1 MSSIYQVDLDGSPL
15 IIETG
20 RLAHQANGSATVA
33 FGETVVL
40 VTACASPEPRDID
53 FFPLTIDFEQ
63 RLYAVGKIPG
73 AFPRR
78 EGRPSDDAILAGRMI
93 DRGLR
98 PLFPKGFRNE
108 VQVIITP
115 LSADQENNPDVIA
128 AIGASVALAISD
140 VPFDGPVATLRIG
153 RIDGNFVLN
162 PTFTQLKDSDLDL
175 IISSTREKVIMV
187 EAGANSV
194 PEDVMVE
201 AIAYAHQRNQ
211 EIIAV
216 QDQMVSELGKTKMEV
231 KAKEMDPKA
240 HAAIAAYLADRA
252 EEILSSVKQEREEGR
267 RERMAELAE
276 RFEDE
281 FGAEQIAMALDAVIK
296 QTVRDNV
303 LKNGLR
309 PDGRKVDELRP
320 ISCDVGILPRTHG
333 TGLFQRGET
342 QVLTI
347 ATLGPMSM
355 QQKIDTLSPE
365 EHKRFMHHY
374 NFPPFSVG
382 EVRRL
387 GGVGRRE
394 IGHGALGEKALL
406 PVIPS
411 EDEFPYTI
419 RLVSEVIGSN
429 GSTSQASICG
439 STLALM
445 DAGVPVKDMVAGV
458 AMGLVTSEG
467 DDYKILT
474 DIAGLEDALGDMD
487 FKVAG
492 TERGITAIQADF
504 KIKGLTIDMV
514 REIIGRAREARLI
527 ILGKLGETISQPRS
541 ELSRYAPRMYRIQI
555 PPSKIGAVIGPGG
568 KTVRS
573 IVDETKCTID
583 VQDDGTVLVGSNNEE
598 AARKAIAIIE
608 GLTQEAQ
615 IGQIYTGRVTR
626 TVDFG
631 AFVEIMPG
639 KEGLVR
645 IGELADY
652 RVPTVEDVVKVGD
665 EIMVMVTEIDNMG
678 RINLSRRAVLEG
690 AQPGEE
696 EEPGEIPSPLTR
708 RASTLTPMRSATP
721 PRSGGRQDGRPGG
734 GGGFGGRRRGR
745 GGGGGGG
752 GGRGGPGGPRGGGP
766 RPPR

>member
-1 MSSIYQVDLDGSPL
+1 
-15 IIETG
+15 
-20 RLAHQANGSATVA
+20 
-33 FGETVVL
+33 
-40 VTACASPEPRDID
+40 
-53 FFPLTIDFEQ
+53 
-63 RLYAVGKIPG
+63 
-73 AFPRR
+73 
-78 EGRPSDDAILAGRMI
+78 
-93 DRGLR
+93 
-98 PLFPKGFRNE
+98 
-108 VQVIITP
+108 
-115 LSADQENNPDVIA
+115 
-128 AIGASVALAISD
+128 
-140 VPFDGPVATLRIG
+140 
-153 RIDGNFVLN
+153 
-162 PTFTQLKDSDLDL
+162 
-175 IISSTREKVIMV
+175 
-187 EAGANSV
+187 
-194 PEDVMVE
+194 
-201 AIAYAHQRNQ
+201 
-211 EIIAV
+211 
-216 QDQMVSELGKTKMEV
+216 
-231 KAKEMDPKA
+231 
-240 HAAIAAYLADRA
+240 
-252 EEILSSVKQEREEGR
+252 
-267 RERMAELAE
+267 
-276 RFEDE
+276 
-281 FGAEQIAMALDAVIK
+281 
-296 QTVRDNV
+296 
-303 LKNGLR
+303 
-309 PDGRKVDELRP
+309 
-320 ISCDVGILPRTHG
+320 
-333 TGLFQRGET
+333 
-342 QVLTI
+342 
-347 ATLGPMSM
+347 
-355 QQKIDTLSPE
+355 
-365 EHKRFMHHY
+365 
-374 NFPPFSVG
+374 
-382 EVRRL
+382 
-387 GGVGRRE
+387 
-394 IGHGALGEKALL
+394 
-406 PVIPS
+406 
-411 EDEFPYTI
+411 
-419 RLVSEVIGSN
+419 
-429 GSTSQASICG
+429 
-439 STLALM
+439 M

-721 PRSGGRQDGRPGG
+721 ARPRQDGRPGG